1 MAYET
6 IRVEPVT
13 PRIGAEISGVDLGQP
28 LGNRTFQEIHD
39 ALMQHQVIFFRDQEM
54 DLDRHKAFGRL
65 FGDLHVHPGSPG
77 PEGHPEVLLIHAAA
91 DSKHVAGGKWHS
103 DVSCEERPPMGSI
116 LQLHTL
122 PEPKSE
128 ERRVGK
134 ECVRKGRYR
143 WAPYH

>member
-77 PEGHPEVLLIHAAA
+77 PEGHPEVLLIHADA
-91 DSKHVAGGKWHS
+91 DSKPVAGAKWHS
-103 DVSCEERPPMGSI
+103 DVSCAARPPMGSI
-116 LQLHTL
+116 LQPPKP
-122 PEPKSE
+122 PEPGGDRSE
-128 ERRVGK
+128 ARRGGK
-134 ECVRKGRYR
+134 EGECRYR
-143 WAPYH
+143 T